1 MNLLAKIVM
10 FPDRP
15 DIAIQSWLLTDEGF
29 VSEGNAE
36 EMLALPVIAL
46 VPPENVVVRWHH
58 HEALAPRQAEAAA
71 RIDAGTAS
79 INAADLHIVAR
90 EADGIT
96 ISASIDGELFENGL
110 RYLKAAGFDPDQVWP
125 MGLALPANE
134 GKAVRAE
141 LGDLKVIRA
150 GNRLFPDEPGLSAII
165 ADGMEIGDIA
175 ESDLA
180 RYLGAALREAP
191 LDLRSGKFAKK
202 SARAV
207 LDRSKLKL
215 AGIVFALGLL
225 FSLLLAL
232 ATFLKIDAAIA
243 REDEKT
249 LAAARKLAPEIA
261 SAAEAPVRLEQILV
275 ARGGGN
281 RSLTIAASAIW
292 RSMQQADGATLR
304 DMRFGK
310 DKVLN
315 ITVIAATIDPV
326 NKLLIDLQQ
335 KGYKVTATASQE
347 ANGMNA
353 VAITVRVP

>member
-29 VSEGNAE
+29 ASAASAVATPE
-36 EMLALPVIAL
+36 LPLVAL

-58 HEALAPRQAEAAA
+58 HETLAPRQAEAAA

-79 INAADLHIVAR
+79 INAADLHIVAC

-110 RYLKAAGFDPDQVWP
+110 RYLKAAGFDPDHVWP

-134 GKAVRAE
+134 GKAIRAE

-150 GNRLFPDEPGLSAII
+150 GNRLFPDEPGLADII
-165 ADGMEIGDIA
+165 ADGLEIEDIA

-180 RYLGAALREAP
+180 RYLAAALREAS
-191 LDLRSGKFAKK
+191 LDLRSGQFAKK
-202 SARAV
+202 STRAV
-207 LDRSKLKL
+207 LDRGKLKL

-232 ATFLKIDAAIA
+232 ATYMKVDAAIA
-243 REDEKT
+243 REDERA
-249 LAAARKLAPEIA
+249 LAAARQLAPEIA
-261 SAAEAPVRLEQILV
+261 NAAEAPARLEQIL
-275 ARGGGN
+275 ATRGGGH

-292 RSMQQADGATLR
+292 RSMQQAEGASLR
-304 DMRFGK
+304 DMRFGQ

-315 ITVIAATIDPV
+315 VTVTAVTVDPV

-353 VAITVRVP
+353 VAITVRAP